1 MYLNDVRMQNG
12 ATKYDIEYD
21 IEYIK
26 YRFFQKISN
35 IMQIF

>member
-21 IEYIK
+21 IEIK

-35 IMQIF
+35 IMLIF

>member
-12 ATKYDIEYD
+12 ATKYRIRYRD
-21 IEYIK
+21 IK